1 MMEMWVAI
9 QQRLRYLCLEQDM
22 TIHKLAECSGLP
34 PSTVYSILNGKS
46 KNPGVMSIQS
56 VCNGLKVSMKY
67 FFDDDL
73 FENDDNV
80 SA

>member
-1 MMEMWVAI
+1 
-9 QQRLRYLCLEQDM
+9 M

-34 PSTVYSILNGKS
+34 PSTVYNILNGKS

>member
-1 MMEMWVAI
+1 MEMWVAI
-9 QQRLRYLCLEQDM
+9 QQRLRQLCLEQDM
-22 TIHKLAECSGLP
+22 TIHKLAECSVLP

-46 KNPGVMSIQS
+46 KNPSVMSIQS
-56 VCNGLKVSMKY
+56 LCNGLKVSMKY